1 MGHRW
6 PREPLLVI
14 CEGLCDVD
22 STINI
27 YLLNRKEQLLEW
39 PEGLHSLRP
48 TRTGAPEKRGA
59 PSFLFAMETG
69 TQVFLR
75 ISLRHWWPKVL
86 QSSCSFPTQQ
96 AACGCHRAEKGF
108 GESCL
113 SSAWLTS
120 IFLGGF
126 RLDAT
131 CLASV
136 QMPIWFGSC
145 RCSLTITR
153 VKAVNHYSW
162 GWNLTFLLIPV
173 FANFPLSTERFLPN
187 SHFQTCSLQWW
198 FYCKVSE
205 DYLNYLP
212 MQHALAVFVTAELRW
227 FNKQL
232 RLKTLTSGSFLISFD
247 LLNIEPNVEKN

>member
-1 MGHRW
+1 MTQGTALTQTHEDRCPWEERGSEFPVCYGNGHSGV
-6 PREPLLVI
+6 PEDLP
-14 CEGLCDVD
+14 
-22 STINI
+22 ST
-27 YLLNRKEQLLEW
+27 LMAQ
-39 PEGLHSLRP
+39 
-48 TRTGAPEKRGA
+48 
-59 PSFLFAMETG
+59 M
-69 TQVFLR
+69 
-75 ISLRHWWPKVL
+75 L
-86 QSSCSFPTQQ
+86 QSSCSLPTQQ